1 MHIEQLPS
9 KSFENYNTLT
19 GPFLFFW
26 CSAMFYFL
34 KHHLLTQNDLSKSN
48 DFQLHICE
56 QIKMHFYMLTS
67 LIRVEIMNLCPT
79 SCDDTSCKDLIKNI
93 FNNEKL
99 ADAGAERSILLS
111 VSSVSLLD
119 FLSAINIWYRL
130 QDMLVQ
136 DNNVMH
142 EGDSRVCSNIIQEL
156 FVINLLQESLFVCFV
171 LYFAFT
177 PSCHNVRN

>member
-1 MHIEQLPS
+1 
-9 KSFENYNTLT
+9 
-19 GPFLFFW
+19 
-26 CSAMFYFL
+26 MFYFL

-56 QIKMHFYMLTS
+56 QIKMQFYMLTS

-119 FLSAINIWYRL
+119 FLSAINI
-130 QDMLVQ
+130 
-136 DNNVMH
+136 
-142 EGDSRVCSNIIQEL
+142 
-156 FVINLLQESLFVCFV
+156 
-171 LYFAFT
+171 
-177 PSCHNVRN
+177 